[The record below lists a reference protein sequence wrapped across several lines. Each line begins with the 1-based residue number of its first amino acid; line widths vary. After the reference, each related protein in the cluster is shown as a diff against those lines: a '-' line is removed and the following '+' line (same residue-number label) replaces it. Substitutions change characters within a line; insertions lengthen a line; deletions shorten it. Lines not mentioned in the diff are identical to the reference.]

1 MPHAPATVFVCTTCR
16 SPIKGENGGEDRF
29 DEPGG
34 ALLERLEEL
43 TKNDAEIAIQ
53 PVECLA
59 VCTRPCTVSLVAENK
74 WTYIVGD
81 IDTDTHAEDVAAMAR
96 AYAASENGIVPW
108 RERPKVF
115 RKGVVARVPPV
126 SEVNT
131 ARNKSTSTDQRN
143 LEESKTA

>member
-16 SPIKGENGGEDRF
+16 RQIEGENGSEDRF
-29 DEPGG
+29 DEPGR
-34 ALLERLEEL
+34 ALVIRLEEL
-43 TKNDAEIAIQ
+43 TKNDPHIAIQ

-81 IDTDTHAEDVAAMAR
+81 IDTGAHADDVAAMAR
-96 AYAASENGIVPW
+96 AFASSENGIVPW

-115 RKGVVARVPPV
+115 RKGVVARVPPLPD
-126 SEVNT
+126 VNAARTQT
-131 ARNKSTSTDQRN
+131 ASADQRN
-143 LEESKTA
+143 LEETKTV

>member
-1 MPHAPATVFVCTTCR
+1 MTHAPATVFVCTTCR
-16 SPIKGENGGEDRF
+16 RQVEGENGGEDRY
-29 DEPGG
+29 DEPGR
-34 ALLERLEEL
+34 ALLIRLEEL
-43 TKNDAEIAIQ
+43 TKNDTEIAIQ

-59 VCTRPCTVSLVAENK
+59 VCTRPCTVSLVADSK

-81 IDTDTHAEDVAAMAR
+81 IDTATHAHDVAEMAR

-131 ARNKSTSTDQRN
+131 AQSKSTAADQRN
-143 LEESKTA
+143 LEETKTA